1 MKNKNLKEEDLK
13 LEFLPGEVD
22 IQLIEDDEEGEDST
36 GKKKSKKAH
45 ICLIKA
51 GWNANDYYFEE
62 SNLTEILQLMT
73 GKPKLYVD
81 HDFFGMGRSEKDWA
95 ASYINSK
102 KDGNKLVGD
111 IVFTNN
117 PLTSW
122 LYEEIE
128 RAPKEVQLSID
139 IRAIVEDMDTP
150 DGRTGRKVSKVLAY
164 RSTDFVSYAAAGGEA
179 LNVFNSMIKKEIDS
193 INEKLKLTK
202 ENTKMDITLAKLKA
216 ENPELITEL
225 KKEFENGNQVTDL
238 QNSLN
243 AVNTKLTGL
252 EAQVATLTADKATL
266 SLTIETLQNEKKTI
280 ETDRDG
286 LKLKLDEIETTQK
299 VAKWKSD
306 IQNAIT
312 ESKIDSKLVTAV
324 FLEVLE
330 KETDIEKVKT
340 MIEDRKSIADP
351 KFSIDNGGPA
361 GDDKPVVITDES
373 LIESIKS

>member
-139 IRAIVEDMDTP
+139 IRAIIEDMDTP

>member
-1 MKNKNLKEEDLK
+1 MD
-13 LEFLPGEVD
+13 
-22 IQLIEDDEEGEDST
+22 
-36 GKKKSKKAH
+36 
-45 ICLIKA
+45 
-51 GWNANDYYFEE
+51 
-62 SNLTEILQLMT
+62 
-73 GKPKLYVD
+73 
-81 HDFFGMGRSEKDWA
+81 RSEKDWA